1 MSDFIQPDSPRRH
14 AITEQEFTIAC
25 EVYAR
30 TGSKHAAILSIAGGA
45 TDGAGRPS
53 RRRTLEEALRAN
65 PEWASRW
72 EEARTLALG
81 AVEQAI
87 ADAAFTVDTRPI
99 FDAKGN
105 LLGVQKDSR
114 PRNDMLKFLA
124 RKLDPDSWS
133 EKRQL
138 QMSGTVEHKHGP
150 SDGFG
155 LYLTPS
161 DVLYLEGEDRA
172 KFIELLT
179 LIRNRRTP
187 EKTNVIDQPTRP
199 ALGSAPGN
207 DGSDSCGHS
216 APGDRG
222 EDTNGTRDAGRD

>member
-1 MSDFIQPDSPRRH
+1 MTTQPPPPDRRRPLS
-14 AITEQEFTIAC
+14 EREFNLAC

-30 TGSKHAAILSIAGGA
+30 TGSKAAAILSIAGGA
-45 TDGAGRPS
+45 TDSAGRPS

-65 PEWASRW
+65 PEWAQRW

-81 AVEQAI
+81 LVEAEI
-87 ADAAFTVDTRPI
+87 AKAALTVDERPI
-99 FDAKGN
+99 FDKAGK

-150 SDGFG
+150 ADGFG
-155 LYLTPS
+155 VLVAAE
-161 DVLYLEGEDRA
+161 DVLLLEGEDRA
-172 KFIELLT
+172 EFVRLLA
-179 LIRNRRTP
+179 LIRDRRTP
-187 EKTNVIDQPTRP
+187 ENLNVIDQPDARP
-199 ALGSAPGN
+199 IRRLDNGSGGSAP
-207 DGSDSCGHS
+207 
-216 APGDRG
+216 A
-222 EDTNGTRDAGRD
+222 